1 MTRPGN
7 IARNTLFLYI
17 RMFITLCVTL
27 FTSRIV
33 IGALGETDYGI
44 YNVVAGV
51 STSFVFFS
59 SALSTSTQRFFNFE
73 MERGTPQRVRG
84 IFSMSLVIYGTLALL
99 VLAAGLSLGEWLVSD
114 KLVMPPDRRSDAYIV
129 LIAMLLSL
137 SFMLVASVYESVL
150 VARENMK
157 LYAYLGIADAFG
169 KLAIAIAVIY
179 MPHKLVTYAILMV
192 VVQLLPY
199 VIMVLYCRRH
209 YPETRLQW
217 FWEKG
222 LFKEM
227 FGFTGWNVYGS
238 VIWMVNEQGISILLN
253 LFFGPV
259 VNAARGVATSVNNAV
274 NNFSTQF
281 FTAVRPQIV
290 KRYAAGED
298 DSLISLVYSSTKF
311 TIFLL
316 WLLCLPIMLRTDY
329 IMHLWLKSVP
339 EWTVPFVIWTLV
351 YTMVN
356 SLNNPTYTAVSA
368 TGHLR
373 YSVLVGSNLF
383 LLAFPLSYA
392 ALKLGAPPMA
402 VYPMLIAGR
411 FAFFIVTIS
420 RLRRYS
426 SVTYRDYLL
435 KIGWPVFRVLAVSGV
450 TMYLLNSIVPQNLA
464 GLAGVVLCSLP
475 VSAACA
481 YVLGLSAA
489 EKSFARSKINQLI
502 DKFRR

>member
-179 MPHKLVTYAILMV
+179 MPHL
-192 VVQLLPY
+192 
-199 VIMVLYCRRH
+199 
-209 YPETRLQW
+209 
-217 FWEKG
+217 
-222 LFKEM
+222 
-227 FGFTGWNVYGS
+227 
-238 VIWMVNEQGISILLN
+238 
-253 LFFGPV
+253 
-259 VNAARGVATSVNNAV
+259 
-274 NNFSTQF
+274 
-281 FTAVRPQIV
+281 
-290 KRYAAGED
+290 
-298 DSLISLVYSSTKF
+298 SLIH
-311 TIFLL
+311 I
-316 WLLCLPIMLRTDY
+316 
-329 IMHLWLKSVP
+329 
-339 EWTVPFVIWTLV
+339 
-351 YTMVN
+351 
-356 SLNNPTYTAVSA
+356 
-368 TGHLR
+368 
-373 YSVLVGSNLF
+373 
-383 LLAFPLSYA
+383 
-392 ALKLGAPPMA
+392 
-402 VYPMLIAGR
+402 
-411 FAFFIVTIS
+411 
-420 RLRRYS
+420 
-426 SVTYRDYLL
+426 
-435 KIGWPVFRVLAVSGV
+435 
-450 TMYLLNSIVPQNLA
+450 
-464 GLAGVVLCSLP
+464 
-475 VSAACA
+475 
-481 YVLGLSAA
+481 
-489 EKSFARSKINQLI
+489 
-502 DKFRR
+502 